1 MSEIAIALLIAKTIL
16 INTKNLIKAVEK
28 AKSDDGKVTVE
39 ELPEIMMDTAIK
51 SLDDLGVGNLG
62 E

>member
-1 MSEIAIALLIAKTIL
+1 MSEIAIALLIAKAIL

-28 AKSDDGKVTVE
+28 AKSDDGKVTVD
-39 ELPEIMMDTAIK
+39 ELSTVLIDTAIK
-51 SLDDLGVGNLG
+51 SLDDLGIGNLG